1 MKTKVSND
9 QPLLS
14 IVVPAYNEE
23 RRLPGTLETI
33 IAYLRAQDYR
43 AELIVVDDGSSDG
56 TVRVVER
63 YMDSYPGL
71 RLIRNDHRGKAYT
84 VRTGVLAA
92 EGQYVIFTDA
102 DLAVPIEETG
112 KALAALMD
120 QHDVVIGSREALGAR
135 RYNEPFYRHLMGRV
149 FNFIVRLLALPD
161 LQDTQCG
168 FKGLRHDVAQDLF
181 QRLRL
186 YGADAGTIKGGAVT
200 GFDVELLF
208 LARKRGYSIKEV
220 PVQWYYGSH
229 AKVNPLRD
237 SWRNFKD
244 VLRVRLNDWRGKYDE

>member
-1 MKTKVSND
+1 MSND

-23 RRLPGTLETI
+23 HRLPTTLEAI
-33 IAYLRAQDYR
+33 IAYLREQDYPS
-43 AELIVVDDGSSDG
+43 ELIIVDDGSSDG
-56 TVRVVER
+56 TVQVVEKF
-63 YMDSYPGL
+63 MQGYPDL
-71 RLIRNDHRGKAYT
+71 KLIRNDHRGKAYA
-84 VRTGVLAA
+84 VRTGVLTA

-102 DLAVPIEETG
+102 DLAVPIEETD

-120 QHDVVIGSREALGAR
+120 GYDVVIGSREALGAQ

-149 FNFIVRLLALPD
+149 FNFIVRLLALPG

-168 FKGLRHDVAQDLF
+168 FKGLSHEVAQDLF
-181 QRLRL
+181 RRLRL

-244 VLRVRLNDWRGKYDE
+244 VLRVRINDWRGRYGK

>member
-1 MKTKVSND
+1 MSND

-23 RRLPGTLETI
+23 RRLPTTLEAI
-33 IAYLRAQDYR
+33 IAYLRAQDYP
-43 AELIVVDDGSSDG
+43 AELVIVDDGSSDG
-56 TVRVVER
+56 TVQAVER
-63 YMDSYPGL
+63 FTDNYSGL

-120 QHDVVIGSREALGAR
+120 GHDVVIGSREALGAR

-149 FNFIVRLLALPD
+149 FNIIVRVLALPG

-168 FKGLRHDVAQDLF
+168 FKGLRRDVAQDLF
-181 QRLRL
+181 PRLRL
-186 YGADAGTIKGGAVT
+186 YGADAGMIKGGAVT

-208 LARKRGYSIKEV
+208 LARKMGYTIKEV
-220 PVQWYYGSH
+220 PVQWYYGTN

-244 VLRVRLNDWRGKYDE
+244 VLRVRINDWQGRYGK

>member
-1 MKTKVSND
+1 MSND
-9 QPLLS
+9 RPLLS

-23 RRLPGTLETI
+23 RRLPTTLDTI
-33 IAYLRAQDYR
+33 IAYLHSQDYP
-43 AELIVVDDGSSDG
+43 AELVIVDDGSSDG
-56 TVRVVER
+56 TVQVVER
-63 YMDSYPGL
+63 FMDRYPGL

-92 EGQYVIFTDA
+92 KGQYVIFTDA
-102 DLAVPIEETG
+102 DLAVPIEETD
-112 KALAALMD
+112 KALAALMEG
-120 QHDVVIGSREALGAR
+120 HDVVIGSREAPGAR

-149 FNFIVRLLALPD
+149 FNVIVRLVALPG

-168 FKGLRHDVAQDLF
+168 FKGLRRDVAQDLF
-181 QRLRL
+181 RRLRL

-208 LARKRGYSIKEV
+208 LARKRGYTIKEV
-220 PVQWYYGSH
+220 PVQWYYGTG

-237 SWRNFKD
+237 SWRNFND
-244 VLRVRLNDWRGKYDE
+244 VLQVRLNDWRGGYDAQ